1 MRLHDD
7 VLGSLEAE
15 AIQIF
20 REVVAEC
27 ERPVLLFSAGKDSA
41 VLLHLARKAFFPAMP
56 PFPLLHVDTM
66 WKFREM
72 YAFRDQA
79 AAAAGMTLRVHRNPE
94 AEAEGINPFDHGASV
109 HTDIW
114 KTQGLKQALD
124 AGRFDAAFG
133 GARRDEEKSRAKE
146 RIVSVRTAAQGW
158 DPKRQRP
165 ELWSLYNTRLQ
176 DGESVRVFP
185 LSNWIELDIW
195 RYIQRENIALPSLY
209 FAAERPVLE
218 RDGALLVLDDDRM
231 PLRPGE
237 AARMRR
243 VRFRTLGCWPLT
255 AAVES
260 DADTLEAIAREI
272 SDASLSERQGRAIDH
287 DPSASMER
295 KKREGYF

>member
-15 AIQIF
+15 AIHIF

-27 ERPVLLFSAGKDSA
+27 ERPVLLFSGGKDSA
-41 VLLHLARKAFFPAMP
+41 VLLHLARKAFFPAPP

-79 AAAAGMTLRVHRNPE
+79 AAAAGMPLLVHRNPE
-94 AEAEGINPFDHGASV
+94 AEADGINPFDHGANV
-109 HTDIW
+109 HTDLW

-146 RIVSVRTAAQGW
+146 RIVSVRTAAHGW

-165 ELWSLYNTRLQ
+165 ELWSLYNTRLSA
-176 DGESVRVFP
+176 GESVRVFP
-185 LSNWIELDIW
+185 LSNWTELDVW
-195 RYIQRENIALPSLY
+195 RYIQRESIALPSLY
-209 FAAERPVLE
+209 FAAERPVIE
-218 RDGALLVLDDDRM
+218 RNGALLMLDDDRM

-237 AARMRR
+237 TARMSR

-255 AAVES
+255 AAVAS
-260 DADTLEAIAREI
+260 DADTLEAVVREVR
-272 SDASLSERQGRAIDH
+272 DASVSERQGRAIDQ

>member
-146 RIVSVRTAAQGW
+146 RIVSVRTAAHGW

-260 DADTLEAIAREI
+260 DADTLEAIVSEV